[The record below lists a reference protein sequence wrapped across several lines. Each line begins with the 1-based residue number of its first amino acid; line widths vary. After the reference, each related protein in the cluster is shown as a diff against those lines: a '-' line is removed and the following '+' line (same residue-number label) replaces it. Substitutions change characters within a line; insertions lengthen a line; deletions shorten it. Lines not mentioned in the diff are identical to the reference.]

1 MGQLTVEQRYTIA
14 VMHKS
19 GSSQKDIA
27 DAISKHKSVV
37 NRELK
42 RNMDLRSGEYR
53 AELAQRKCVQ
63 RHRNKAKHCRF
74 TAEVEKLVKV
84 GLEKHY
90 SPEQIV
96 GTAKR
101 KNEHMVSHERIYQYI
116 WSDKR
121 KGGNLHKKLRH
132 KGKKYRKRG
141 SLKDKRGMILNRT
154 DISARPPVVESRERF
169 GDLEIDT
176 IIGKDRK
183 GAILTI
189 NERKT
194 GMVKIRKLDGKDAE
208 KLAEVTIES
217 LQDWAPNLFTI
228 TSDNGKEFAAHATI
242 ATALNIDFYFAKP
255 YHSWERG
262 SNENLNGLIRQYIPK
277 GTDFSN
283 ISEKEIQQIE
293 DDLNDRPR
301 KRFNFFSPNEV
312 MQQTVAFIT

>member
-14 VMHKS
+14 AMRQNGH
-19 GSSQKDIA
+19 SQKDIA
-27 DAISKHKSVV
+27 EKIGKHKSVV

-42 RNMDLRSGEYR
+42 RNMDLRSGAYR
-53 AELAQRKCVQ
+53 AELAQRKCDD
-63 RHRNKAKHCRF
+63 RHHSKPKHLRF
-74 TAEVEKLVKV
+74 TEAVKELVNE
-84 GLEKHY
+84 GLEKLY

-96 GTAKR
+96 GFAKK
-101 KNEHMVSHERIYQYI
+101 KNENIVSHERIYQYI

-121 KGGNLHKKLRH
+121 KGGDLHKNLRH

-141 SLKDKRGMILNRT
+141 NLKDKRGMILNRI
-154 DISARPPVVESRERF
+154 DISERPPVVESRERF

-189 NERKT
+189 NDRKT
-194 GMVKIRKLDGKDAE
+194 GMVKIRKLQGKDAD
-208 KLAEVTIES
+208 KLAEVAIET
-217 LQDWAPNLFTI
+217 LQEWAPNLHTI
-228 TSDNGKEFAAHATI
+228 TSDNGKEFAAHSTI

-283 ISEKEIQQIE
+283 ISEKEIQEIE
-293 DDLNDRPR
+293 DNLNDRPR
-301 KRFNFFSPNEV
+301 KRFDFFSPNEV